1 MDASPSRV
9 GRRLLRLARRLVVV
23 GVVGAAVAWG
33 GYRLLDLVYPL
44 PASALAP
51 PEASPVTTAADGTPM
66 HVGLTSRGERRLE
79 VPLAEMSRWIPAAVV
94 ASEDRRFYDHV
105 GVDPRA
111 FARAV
116 WVGVTGSAPRQG
128 ASTITM
134 QLARIVAPSAR
145 DVGGKLAQSFRAL
158 QLEERLSKDE
168 ILERYL
174 NLVPLGGNLRGV
186 GAASHAW
193 FGRRPADLGPAEAA
207 LLASVLP
214 APGRFD
220 PRRDPEGARARR
232 DRVLGRMRATGAL
245 DEAAF
250 AAATAAPLGLDP
262 HAFPDVAPHAWS
274 RAGAGRTC
282 VMPTLQ
288 TAVEAIAARAEGVDG
303 IGIVALDVA
312 TGGVQVLVGG
322 RAPDART
329 LDATSRPRSAGS
341 TLKPFLWAL
350 AYDEGLAAPGTRLLD
365 LPWTSP
371 EWAPEDFDRTPRGP
385 VAAAEALSASL
396 NLPAVR
402 LAAGLPPGRFPAALR
417 GLGFAHVRDASAGP
431 AIDLALGTDDVTAL
445 ELAAAYAALVRGDAP
460 GLSRGACGLVLEAL
474 SDPARARTAGAPAQG
489 VAWKTGTSSRRR
501 DAWAVGATRRV
512 VAVVW
517 RGRLDGGSDPRLVGV
532 EAAVPTLFEVIGV
545 LDPDPLPF
553 DAPSDV
559 TRVTVCAET
568 GLAAGPACGATR
580 VDRRPAGAR
589 ALRPCDVHR
598 RIEVDAATGALLC
611 ARCRAERSVRTI
623 DVALHGPVLG
633 AWRAAAGLPV
643 ADLPRH
649 DAACTARVE
658 PVEARP
664 AFAAPRAGARAVA
677 GREGTASIAV
687 RVLAPD
693 PATWLTLVV
702 DAEPPRRVPSG
713 VGVEVTLSAGRHVLT
728 ALSASGRAAT
738 TEVEVVAGR

>member
-1 MDASPSRV
+1 VVRG
-9 GRRLLRLARRLVVV
+9 GR
-23 GVVGAAVAWG
+23 
-33 GYRLLDLVYPL
+33 PI
-44 PASALAP
+44 S
-51 PEASPVTTAADGTPM
+51 
-66 HVGLTSRGERRLE
+66 
-79 VPLAEMSRWIPAAVV
+79 
-94 ASEDRRFYDHV
+94 
-105 GVDPRA
+105 
-111 FARAV
+111 
-116 WVGVTGSAPRQG
+116 
-128 ASTITM
+128 
-134 QLARIVAPSAR
+134 
-145 DVGGKLAQSFRAL
+145 
-158 QLEERLSKDE
+158 
-168 ILERYL
+168 
-174 NLVPLGGNLRGV
+174 
-186 GAASHAW
+186 
-193 FGRRPADLGPAEAA
+193 GPQAA

-214 APGRFD
+214 APGHFD
-220 PRRDPEGARARR
+220 PQRDPEGARARR

-245 DEAAF
+245 DEAAL

-350 AYDEGLAAPGTRLLD
+350 AYDEGLAAPGTRLLA

-371 EWAPEDFDRTPRGP
+371 EWAPEDFDRTPAGP
-385 VAAAEALSASL
+385 WRQRRRCRRPSTSRQCAW
-396 NLPAVR
+396 R
-402 LAAGLPPGRFPAALR
+402 QGCPGRFPAALR
-417 GLGFAHVRDASAGP
+417 GLGFAHVRVASAGP
-431 AIDLALGTDDVTAL
+431 AIDLALGTDAVTAL

-460 GLSRGACGLVLEAL
+460 GLSRGACGLALEAL

-501 DAWAVGATRRV
+501 DAWAVGVTRRV

-553 DAPSDV
+553 DAPCDV

-589 ALRPCDVHR
+589 AAPYGVPPAHR
-598 RIEVDAATGALLC
+598 MDAATGALLC

-623 DVALHGPVLG
+623 DIALQAVLG
-633 AWRAAAGLPV
+633 AWRERQACPWRISAARCGVHGARRAG
-643 ADLPRH
+643 R
-649 DAACTARVE
+649 
-658 PVEARP
+658 ARP